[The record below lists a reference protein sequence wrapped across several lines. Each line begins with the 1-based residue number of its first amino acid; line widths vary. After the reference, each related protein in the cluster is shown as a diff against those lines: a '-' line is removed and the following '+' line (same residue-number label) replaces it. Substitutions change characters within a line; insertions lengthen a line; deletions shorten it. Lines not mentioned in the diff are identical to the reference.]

1 MIGTERWL
9 QYLVQE
15 NIAVTIVINKIDR
28 LILELRLPPA
38 DAYLKIKH
46 TLEEI
51 NGIISS
57 VNLAPE
63 NADKLRVLYVLK
75 TEVKYL
81 LRYRPSLEM
90 WLSPPRFTGL
100 SLR

>member
-63 NADKLRVLYVLK
+63 NADKLRVLQIFYNEIINIL
-75 TEVKYL
+75 
-81 LRYRPSLEM
+81 
-90 WLSPPRFTGL
+90 
-100 SLR
+100 

>member
-57 VNLAPE
+57 VNLTPE
-63 NADKLRVLYVLK
+63 NADKLRVLHI
-75 TEVKYL
+75 
-81 LRYRPSLEM
+81 
-90 WLSPPRFTGL
+90 F
-100 SLR
+100 

>member
-1 MIGTERWL
+1 MKVDAVEGVMIGTERWL

-15 NIAVTIVINKIDR
+15 NIAVTFVINKIDR

-51 NGIISS
+51 NGIIAS
-57 VNLAPE
+57 VNLSSE
-63 NADKLRVLYVLK
+63 NSENIRVFFISVFLILIN
-75 TEVKYL
+75 L
-81 LRYRPSLEM
+81 L
-90 WLSPPRFTGL
+90 
-100 SLR
+100 